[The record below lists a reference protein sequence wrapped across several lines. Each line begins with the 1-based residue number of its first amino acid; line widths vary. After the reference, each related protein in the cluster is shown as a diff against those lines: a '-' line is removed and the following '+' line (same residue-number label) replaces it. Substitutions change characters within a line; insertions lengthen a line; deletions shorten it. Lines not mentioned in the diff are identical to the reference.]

1 MPKLTEYPE
10 VARFDAND
18 ILIKDGTN
26 GTKKIK
32 AANAA
37 VELAGLVSANNHRNT
52 WRGKGL
58 GATVTVE
65 QKAAIKNGSFDDLF
79 IGDYWRINNV
89 NWRIADMDYFL
100 NCGDTI
106 FSKHHLVIVPDSA
119 LLNGDDAKM
128 NDSDITEGG
137 YANSKMRETSMTT
150 VIAKV
155 KEAFSD
161 MVLTHR
167 DFFTNAVE
175 DGHPSAGAWF
185 DSTVDLMNEV
195 MVYGCSIF
203 TSSNNGQVIPTLYTT
218 GNSQLSMFRLNPSM
232 IKMRYNYWLRDV
244 VSATGFALVSYHSL
258 ANYNLASYTDLG
270 VRPEFIIG

>member
-1 MPKLTEYPE
+1 MSKLTEYPA

-26 GTKKIK
+26 GTKKMT

-37 VELAGLVSANNHRNT
+37 IEFAGLVSAKNHRNT
-52 WRGKGL
+52 WRGKSL
-58 GATVTVE
+58 GATVTAE

-79 IGDYWRINNV
+79 IGDYWTINGT
-89 NWRIADMDYFL
+89 NWRIADMDYFI
-100 NCGDTI
+100 NCGDEKFT
-106 FSKHHLVIVPDSA
+106 SHHLVIVPDSA
-119 LLNGDDAKM
+119 LLGGDDANM
-128 NDSDITEGG
+128 NDSNTTEGG
-137 YANSKMRETSMTT
+137 YANSKMRETSMAT

-167 DFFTNAVE
+167 DYFTNAVE
-175 DGHPSAGAWF
+175 NGHPSAGAWF

-203 TSSNNGQVIPTLYTT
+203 TPSNNGQVVPALYTT
-218 GNSQLSMFRLNPSM
+218 GNSQLSMFRLNPSSPSRRPAR
-232 IKMRYNYWLRDV
+232 IYYWLIL
-244 VSATGFALVSYHSL
+244 GALCPL
-258 ANYNLASYTDLG
+258 
-270 VRPEFIIG
+270 F